1 MQILVFQLIEEI
13 ACETLFNVSLYHPRV
28 QSTIK
33 PLKLE
38 FNQPESNHLQPENP
52 IHETGHYF
60 HHNKRQG
67 QIGKHNS
74 YNQFYEMNRLF
85 QNPTEWPGQTLHE
98 HTSHLRK
105 STYAFRHLPTH
116 SGDDDTLRLVTPGS
130 TSSTSSF
137 ESRDESSERPSVI
150 VKNNIE

>member
-1 MQILVFQLIEEI
+1 MQIILFQLIEEI
-13 ACETLFNVSLYHPRV
+13 ACETLFNVTLYHPRV

-38 FNQPESNHLQPENP
+38 FNQPDSDHVQPENL
-52 IHETGHYF
+52 IHETCHYF

-67 QIGKHNS
+67 QIGQPNS

-85 QNPTEWPGQTLHE
+85 QNPTEWTGQTLHE
-98 HTSHLRK
+98 HPSHLRK
-105 STYAFRHLPTH
+105 STYAFHHLPTH
-116 SGDDDTLRLVTPGS
+116 SGDDDTLRLVTSGS

-150 VKNNIE
+150 VKLEK